1 MSRKLGRIIRMEF
14 RLTTANKVFIVLTI
28 LGPFLIVAVTVL
40 PTLLAAGQAAPEVKE
55 PRIAV
60 VNADPE
66 FLQELEEDL
75 FRFGIIA
82 SAYGRD
88 TARLDDLVSAG
99 EYTGYIKLP
108 DDLADATQLVYVT
121 TNKGDS
127 RVKSVLESVIGL
139 SVIKLRLN
147 RTSLDPEQVA
157 SIGQPPAVVQSL
169 LPRPGEEESQDRMK
183 ILFTGLTLVMLLYMT
198 VLLYGQTIGRSVL
211 NEKTLK
217 TVEIMLSS
225 VSPMD
230 LLFGKVLGKGLASL
244 LQYGIWV
251 SASLAFMKLVG
262 PRIGV
267 TLQLAITPATLGWL
281 VVFFLLAFFIYSAI
295 YAGLGAASEDEQHLG
310 QLAWPAIVFL
320 VIPMVMIWP
329 ILNSPDSAIVVGM
342 SFFPLTGS
350 VVMFMR
356 ILAGAVG
363 IAQGNMW
370 QVWLAIGLQLATIVL
385 LIALSAKIFRVGILM
400 TGRRFK
406 LGEILSWIRA

>member
-1 MSRKLGRIIRMEF
+1 MSRKLGRIMRMEF
-14 RLTTANKVFIVLTI
+14 RLTTANKAFLVLTI

-40 PTLLAAGQAAPEVKE
+40 PTLLAAPQAAPVAEE

-60 VNADPE
+60 VNADPV
-66 FLQELEEDL
+66 FLKELKEDL
-75 FRFGIIA
+75 LRFGIIA
-82 SAYGRD
+82 SSMAGDETELKERVLAGEFTGY
-88 TARLDDLVSAG
+88 LNLSDDL
-99 EYTGYIKLP
+99 T
-108 DDLADATQLVYVT
+108 DATQLVYVT
-121 TNKGDS
+121 TDTDTRISETLKY
-127 RVKSVLESVIGL
+127 VIGL
-139 SVIKLRLN
+139 SVVEMRLK

-157 SIGQPPAVVQSL
+157 SIGQLPAVERHPL
-169 LPRPGEEESQDRMK
+169 PPRPGEEESQDLVK
-183 ILFTGLTLVMLLYMT
+183 LLFTGLTLVMLLYMT

-211 NEKTLK
+211 NEKLSK

-251 SASLAFMKLVG
+251 SASLAFIELIG

-267 TLQLAITPATLGWL
+267 TLQLAITPAILGWL
-281 VVFFLLAFFIYSAI
+281 VAFFLLAFFIYSAI

-329 ILNSPDSAIVVGM
+329 ILNSPNSALVVGM

-356 ILAGAVG
+356 ILAGA
-363 IAQGNMW
+363 APRW
-370 QVWLAIGLQLATIVL
+370 QVWLSIGLQLATIVA
-385 LIALSAKIFRVGILM
+385 LIGLSAKIFRVGILM
-400 TGRRFK
+400 TGRRFR
-406 LGEILSWIRA
+406 LGEILRWIRA

>member
-1 MSRKLGRIIRMEF
+1 MSRKLGRIMGMEF
-14 RLTTANKVFIVLTI
+14 RLTTANKAFIVLTI

-40 PTLLAAGQAAPEVKE
+40 PTLLAAPQAAPMAVE
-55 PRIAV
+55 PRVAV

-75 FRFGIIA
+75 LRFGIIA

-88 TARLDDLVSAG
+88 TAGLDAQVIAG

-108 DDLADATQLVYVT
+108 DDLADATQLVFVT
-121 TNKGDS
+121 TGTDTRISETLKY
-127 RVKSVLESVIGL
+127 VIGL
-139 SVIKLRLN
+139 SVVEMRLK
-147 RTSLDPEQVA
+147 RDGHYDPEQLPKA
-157 SIGQPPAVVQSL
+157 IQLPAVERRPL
-169 LPRPGEEESQDRMK
+169 PPRPGEEESQDLLK

-211 NEKTLK
+211 NEKLSK

-244 LQYGIWV
+244 VQYGVWV
-251 SASLAFMKLVG
+251 GASLVFIEFAG
-262 PRIGV
+262 PRLGV
-267 TLQLAITPATLGWL
+267 DLQLAITPTILAWL
-281 VVFFLLAFFIYSAI
+281 VAFFLLAFFLYSSL

-310 QLAWPAIVFL
+310 QLAWPVIVFL

-329 ILNSPDSAIVVGM
+329 IISSPNSPLVVVM
-342 SFFPLTGS
+342 SLFPLTAA

-356 ILAGAVG
+356 ILAGA
-363 IAQGNMW
+363 APMW
-370 QVWLAIGLQLATIVL
+370 QVWLSIGLQLVTIVAT
-385 LIALSAKIFRVGILM
+385 IALSAKIFRVGILM

-406 LGEILSWIRA
+406 LGEILRWIRA